1 MIGRALAAIARLISG
16 ASIHW
21 AEGEPGKSGMTEEW
35 GTSAR
40 QRVYFANHTSHL
52 DFVVIWSALP
62 PDVRART
69 RPVAGADYWNRGRV
83 RRYIA
88 SKVFDAILIQ
98 RAGAGTSPAQAAQS
112 IDQIA
117 AGMGDTRSIIVFPE
131 GTRSMDGEVLPFKSG
146 LYHLCR
152 MKPDLELVP
161 VYLANMNRIL
171 PKGEVLPVPLLGRVI
186 FGPSMRMKHNEEKKA
201 FLARAREAL
210 LALRDR

>member
-1 MIGRALAAIARLISG
+1 MIGAALAAFARLISG
-16 ASIHW
+16 ASAHW
-21 AEGEPGKSGMTEEW
+21 VEPPTP
-35 GTSAR
+35 AR

-69 RPVAGADYWNRGRV
+69 RPVAGADYWNRGRL
-83 RRYIA
+83 RRHLA
-88 SKVFDAILIQ
+88 NKVFDAILIE
-98 RAGAGTSPAQAAQS
+98 RASATSSPAQASRS
-112 IDQIA
+112 IEQIA
-117 AGMGDTRSIIVFPE
+117 AGMGNDHDIIVFPE
-131 GTRSMDGEVLPFKSG
+131 GTRSMDGEVLAFKSG

-186 FGPSMRMKHNEEKKA
+186 FGAPIKLQPNEEKA
-201 FLARAREAL
+201 VFLTRARDAL

>member
-1 MIGRALAAIARLISG
+1 MIGSALAALARLISG
-16 ASIHW
+16 ASAHW
-21 AEGEPGKSGMTEEW
+21 AEPPTA
-35 GTSAR
+35 AR

-62 PDVRART
+62 ADVRART
-69 RPVAGADYWNRGRV
+69 RPVAGGDYWLRGSI
-83 RRYIA
+83 RRYLS
-88 SKVFDAILIQ
+88 SKVFDAILIE
-98 RAGAGTSPAQAAQS
+98 RAGATRSPATATRA
-112 IDQIA
+112 IEQIA
-117 AGMGDTRSIIVFPE
+117 EGMGEDRSIIVFPE

-161 VYLANMNRIL
+161 VYLSNMNRIL

-186 FGPSMRMKHNEEKKA
+186 FGAPMKLEPHEEKAA
-201 FLARAREAL
+201 FLARARNAL

>member
-1 MIGRALAAIARLISG
+1 MIGRLLAGLARFISG
-16 ASIHW
+16 SSAHW
-21 AEGEPGKSGMTEEW
+21 AEGEPPT
-35 GTSAR
+35 TAR
-40 QRVYFANHTSHL
+40 QRVYFGNHTSHL
-52 DFVVIWSALP
+52 DFVLIWSALP
-62 PDVRART
+62 PDARART

-83 RRYIA
+83 RRHLA
-88 SKVFDAILIQ
+88 SKVFDAILIE
-98 RAGAGTSPAQAAQS
+98 RAGAGSSPAQATKS
-112 IDQIA
+112 IEQIA
-117 AGMGDTRSIIVFPE
+117 AGMGDDRSIIVFPE

-186 FGPSMRMKHNEEKKA
+186 FGPPMKLEVNEEKKV
-201 FLARAREAL
+201 FLSRARDAL

>member
-1 MIGRALAAIARLISG
+1 MIGRLLAGLARFISG
-16 ASIHW
+16 SSAHW
-21 AEGEPGKSGMTEEW
+21 AEGEPPT
-35 GTSAR
+35 TAR
-40 QRVYFANHTSHL
+40 QRVYFGNHTSHL
-52 DFVVIWSALP
+52 DFVLIWSALP
-62 PDVRART
+62 PDARART

-83 RRYIA
+83 RRHLA
-88 SKVFDAILIQ
+88 SKVFDAILIE
-98 RAGAGTSPAQAAQS
+98 RAGAGSSPAQATKS
-112 IDQIA
+112 IEQIA
-117 AGMGDTRSIIVFPE
+117 AGMGDDRSIIVFPE

-186 FGPSMRMKHNEEKKA
+186 FGPPMKLEANEEKKV
-201 FLARAREAL
+201 FLSRARDAL